1 MNAHSSGVQ
10 TGGLGSRL
18 TLDPVRFP
26 MTLVRRTALAVAS
39 LALWAAPAL
48 ADDQCLTPAER
59 RVAVSSGQAIPLAQ
73 AQRALRPE
81 HRGEVLQARLCRADA
96 GMVYLLTVM
105 ARHGKVVRVR
115 IDAKSGQIVQV
126 R

>member
-1 MNAHSSGVQ
+1 MNGHSSGVQ
-10 TGGLGSRL
+10 DSGLGSGF
-18 TLDPVRFP
+18 TLDPVHFP
-26 MTLVRRTALAVAS
+26 MTLVRPIALAVAA
-39 LALWAAPAL
+39 LALGAAPAL
-48 ADDQCLTPAER
+48 ADDACLSPAER
-59 RVAVSSGQAIPLAQ
+59 RATVASGQAIPFAQ

-81 HRGEVLQARLCRADA
+81 HRGEVLQARLCRGDS
-96 GMVYLLTVM
+96 GLVYLLTVM

>member
-1 MNAHSSGVQ
+1 
-10 TGGLGSRL
+10 
-18 TLDPVRFP
+18 
-26 MTLVRRTALAVAS
+26 MTLVRRTALAVAA

-48 ADDQCLTPAER
+48 ADEACLTPAER
-59 RVAVSSGQAIPLAQ
+59 RAAVSGGQAIPLAQ

-105 ARHGKVVRVR
+105 QRHGKVVRVR

>member
-1 MNAHSSGVQ
+1 MFMA
-10 TGGLGSRL
+10 
-18 TLDPVRFP
+18 
-26 MTLVRRTALAVAS
+26 RRPACVAAA
-39 LALWAAPAL
+39 LALWAAPVL

-59 RVAVSSGQAIPLAQ
+59 RAAVSGGQAIPFAQ

-81 HRGEVLQARLCRADA
+81 HRGEVLQARLCRSDA

-105 ARHGKVVRVR
+105 QRHGKVVRIRV
-115 IDAKSGQIVQV
+115 DAKSGQIVQV